1 MVFRTALHIPPSS
14 IQISHRDSILLFG
27 SCFSQNIGE
36 RLQKYK
42 FNCISNPFGTI
53 FNPISISKLIGYAC
67 KNQIIQE
74 GELIFSQGIYVH
86 PDFHSVLSDVEIPKA
101 LQKINQAVETTFYNI
116 KECTHIFFTLGTAIA
131 YKMNATDQI
140 VANCHKIP
148 ASYFKKVDISISDGQ
163 KAMEEMIR
171 QIRQLNPNVHII
183 FTVSPVRHI
192 KDGIIENTKSKARLL
207 CMIDE
212 IIQHDEGVSY
222 FPAYDI
228 MMDDLRDYRFYE
240 ADMIHPND
248 IAIDYIWEKFS
259 GHYFTNETIS
269 LNKQIHKIHLASQH
283 RPFNPESEQHQSF
296 VRHTLAEIDTLR
308 KQYEGLNFDLEMELL
323 NRSKT

>member
-1 MVFRTALHIPPSS
+1 MDFRTALQFAPTS
-14 IQISHRDSILLFG
+14 IQISHQDSILLLG

-53 FNPISISKLIGYAC
+53 FNPISISKLVGYAC
-67 KNQIIQE
+67 KNQPVTE
-74 GELIFSQGIYVH
+74 DELKFSQGVYVH
-86 PDFHSVLSDVEIPKA
+86 PDFHSILSDVNANLA
-101 LQKINQAVETTFYNI
+101 LAKINHAIESTHHYI
-116 KECTHIFFTLGTAIA
+116 KNCPHLFITLGTAIA
-131 YKMNATDQI
+131 YKMNTTGQI
-140 VANCHKIP
+140 VANCHKLS
-148 ASYFKKVDISISDGQ
+148 ASSFQKVDLSINDGQ
-163 KAMEEMIR
+163 EALEKMITQTR
-171 QIRQLNPNVHII
+171 EINPNVHIV

-212 IIQHDEGVSY
+212 INRHDEGVSY

-240 ADMIHPND
+240 VDMIHPNA

-259 GHYFTNETIS
+259 GHYFANETIS
-269 LNKQIHKIHLASQH
+269 LNKQIHKIQLASHH
-283 RPFNPESEQHQSF
+283 RPFNPQSEQHQSF
-296 VRHTLAEIDTLR
+296 IRQTLSEINAIKDR
-308 KQYEGLNFDLEMELL
+308 YEWLDFDLEMKML
-323 NRSKT
+323 NRS

>member
-1 MVFRTALHIPPSS
+1 MDFRTALQIAPTS
-14 IQISHRDSILLFG
+14 IQISHQDSILLLG

-53 FNPISISKLIGYAC
+53 FNPISISKLVGYAC
-67 KNQIIQE
+67 KNQPVTE
-74 GELIFSQGIYVH
+74 DELKFSQGVYVH
-86 PDFHSVLSDVEIPKA
+86 PDFHSLLSDVNANLA
-101 LQKINQAVETTFYNI
+101 LEKINHSIESTHHYI
-116 KECTHIFFTLGTAIA
+116 KKCTHLFITLGTAIA
-131 YKMNATDQI
+131 YKMKTTGQI
-140 VANCHKIP
+140 VANCHKLP
-148 ASYFKKVDISISDGQ
+148 ASSFQKVDISINDGQ
-163 KAMEEMIR
+163 EALEKMIT
-171 QIRQLNPNVHII
+171 QIREINLNVHIV

-212 IIQHDEGVSY
+212 ISRHVEDVSY

-240 ADMIHPND
+240 ADMIHPNA

-259 GHYFTNETIS
+259 GHYFTNDTIS
-269 LNKQIHKIHLASQH
+269 LNKQIHKIQMASHH
-283 RPFNPESEQHQSF
+283 RPFNPQSEQHQSF
-296 VRHTLAEIDTLR
+296 IRQTLSEINAIKDR
-308 KQYEGLNFDLEMELL
+308 YEWLDFELETEML
-323 NRSKT
+323 NRS